1 MKWGMARMN
10 VLMDRKKFFILFPSS
25 HIFMSS
31 PIIYLE
37 IILVNAVTSV
47 SATETGALNCAAK
60 DPLAFPEEI
69 SYNEC
74 ISIHYIYL
82 NALADAQIKDLL
94 PAIGRLYHKN
104 ITVFKEAFMPRFFV
118 ETIDES
124 DISLSG
130 SDARHIG
137 FSLRMKPG
145 EPLTV
150 CCDGIDYNC
159 IIRSITGEQ
168 VFLDLVD
175 KHRCAAEPD
184 IEVTLFQAVPKLDKL
199 EYIIQKSVELGAA
212 RIVPVLTRRCI
223 SRPDE
228 KDFAKKLPRLQKI
241 SAEAAK
247 QSGRGI
253 IPEVTPIVSYKR
265 ALEMMKELDG
275 NILLYEEEGGTS
287 FSEAVEG
294 IGKRIGLIIGS
305 EGGFDREEAEA
316 AAGAGAVQVWLGKR
330 ILRCETAPI
339 TALSILMFLT
349 NNM

>member
-1 MKWGMARMN
+1 
-10 VLMDRKKFFILFPSS
+10 
-25 HIFMSS
+25 
-31 PIIYLE
+31 
-37 IILVNAVTSV
+37 
-47 SATETGALNCAAK
+47 
-60 DPLAFPEEI
+60 
-69 SYNEC
+69 
-74 ISIHYIYL
+74 
-82 NALADAQIKDLL
+82 
-94 PAIGRLYHKN
+94 
-104 ITVFKEAFMPRFFV
+104 MPRFFV
-118 ETIDES
+118 ENIDEN
-124 DISLSG
+124 DITLSG

-159 IIRSITGEQ
+159 VIRSITGEQ
-168 VFLDLVD
+168 VFLDLVE
-175 KHRCAAEPD
+175 KQRCAAEPD

-241 SAEAAK
+241 AAEAAK
-247 QSGRGI
+247 QSGRGVV
-253 IPEVTPIVSYKR
+253 PEVTPMVSYKR
-265 ALEMMKELDG
+265 ALEMMRELDG
-275 NILLYEEEGGTS
+275 NILLYEEGGVP
-287 FSEAVEG
+287 FGEAVPEG
-294 IGKRIGLIIGS
+294 GKRIGLIIGS
-305 EGGFDREEAEA
+305 EGGFDREEAQA
-316 AAGAGAVQVWLGKR
+316 AVDAGAVQVWLGKR